1 MHCMYLY
8 LDGVYRNSLSEL
20 SPTFYDGAAVQKIME
35 KAYLSDKT
43 GKWEIIN

>member
-1 MHCMYLY
+1 
-8 LDGVYRNSLSEL
+8 VYKNNLNEV

-43 GKWEIIN
+43 GKWETV